1 MAELGGRT
9 FNSEEV
15 DPGGIFE
22 IIPEGWYVAQLVKSD
37 YRETKAGDGHYV
49 ALQFQILT
57 GEHKGRMVF
66 TNLNIDN
73 KNPAAV
79 EIAERN
85 FSQLCHAVN
94 VPVVQDTEQ
103 LHDIPLQIK
112 VGITPAQGNYEA
124 RNDIKGYKELEET
137 PDFAKEATGTQ
148 EATTQAPAQ
157 ATAQEPKTE
166 GGGKM
171 PPWMKKGKKQ

>member
-9 FNSEEV
+9 FNSNDV
-15 DPGGIFE
+15 DPGTTFE
-22 IIPEGWYVAQLVKSD
+22 IIPEGWYAAELVKSD
-37 YRETKAGDGHYV
+37 YKETKAGDGHYI
-49 ALQFQILT
+49 ALQFRILD
-57 GEHKGRMVF
+57 GEHKGRMIF

-103 LHDIPLQIK
+103 LHDIPLQVK
-112 VGITPAQGNYEA
+112 VGITPAQGGYEA

-137 PDFAKEATGTQ
+137 PDFAKEATAD
-148 EATTQAPAQ
+148 EKTTNAAPE
-157 ATAQEPKTE
+157 QEPQT

-171 PPWMKKGKKQ
+171 PPWMQKKGAEQ